1 VTVGLVTVGF
11 VTVGLVTVGLVGAV
25 PGAEDKT
32 FREHLV
38 RCAVC
43 VCLCAFVCTL

>member
-1 VTVGLVTVGF
+1 MTVGFVTVGF
-11 VTVGLVTVGLVGAV
+11 VTVGFVGAV

-38 RCAVC
+38 RCARTEQSHDIASTE
-43 VCLCAFVCTL
+43 LTSS

>member
-1 VTVGLVTVGF
+1 MPVGF
-11 VTVGLVTVGLVGAV
+11 VTVGFVPVGLVGGV

-32 FREHLV
+32 FRELLV

-43 VCLCAFVCTL
+43 VCVCVCAFVCTL